1 MDTKLTL
8 SIEKGVISQAKQYA
22 KKKGVSLSE
31 MVENYFVLLTKTSKS
46 DDFELSS
53 TVKSLKGSF
62 TAPENFDYK
71 AILREEKSKR
81 FL

>member
-31 MVENYFVLLTKTSKS
+31 MVENYFILLTKTSKS
-46 DDFELSS
+46 DDLQLSS

-71 AILREEKSKR
+71 AILKEEKSKK